1 MNEEKLLY
9 EKRISQ
15 LEVELQKAIYKKNQ
29 YKKEQEEF
37 FHLASHDLQA
47 PLRKLS
53 TFVEKLTY
61 KLKDLRQQEAN
72 FYIERIQSTLVV
84 MREIIDNLSVI
95 SDSIKSDPGFGKCDL
110 NELLQNILEE
120 SESAITEN
128 DLAVICSPMPV
139 IEGNYAQL
147 KELFQNLITNSIKF
161 RKKDSPL
168 QIEITAGPIDEEDK
182 KAFDL
187 DNNTLYHK
195 IEIMDNGIGFDGQ
208 HSQKIFKPF
217 VRLHGNSDYE
227 GHGLGL
233 ALCKKI
239 IEKHHGF
246 IFAKSARDSGTR
258 FILILPAAHI

>member
-15 LEVELQKAIYKKNQ
+15 LEMELQKAIYRKNQ

-37 FHLASHDLQA
+37 FHLASHDMQA

-61 KLKDLRQQEAN
+61 KLKDVRRQEAN
-72 FYIERIQSTLVV
+72 FYIERIQSTLGV
-84 MREIIDNLSVI
+84 MREIIDSLSAI
-95 SDSIKSDPGFGKCDL
+95 SDTIESDPEFGKCDL
-110 NELLQNILEE
+110 NELLRNILEE
-120 SESAITEN
+120 SEPAITKN
-128 DLAVICSPMPV
+128 NSVVICSPMPV

-147 KELFQNLITNSIKF
+147 QELFQNLITNSIKF
-161 RKKDSPL
+161 QKKDASL

-182 KAFDL
+182 KVFDL
-187 DNNTLYHK
+187 DNNALYHK
-195 IEIMDNGIGFDGQ
+195 IEIMDNGIGFDKQ
-208 HSQKIFKPF
+208 PTQKIFQPF
-217 VRLHGNSDYE
+217 VRLHGKSEYE

-246 IFAKSARDSGTR
+246 IFAKSARDSGAR
-258 FILILPAAHI
+258 FILILPAAHS